1 MDKELERFKTEIDLR
16 AYAAA
21 LGYGLDRKESWR
33 GSSVL
38 RHPNGDKVIVKR
50 DHDQHF
56 VYFSVRD
63 ESDNGSIIDFVQR
76 RKAYNLGQ
84 VRQEL
89 RPWIGKPA
97 PSPALFPALQPTTKD
112 RLAVERQYRLMQ
124 DVERHAYLTDVRC
137 LPVETLISARFA
149 GRIKTDARGNAVFG
163 HFDLEGLCGYEIKN
177 TGYTGFARGGEKGL
191 WLSQSEATDNRLV
204 LCESAI
210 DALSYAALFPSL
222 HTRYASLGGQMNPKQ
237 PALLKALFLHLP
249 KDTEVLAATDA
260 DADGRA
266 YAQLIATLLQETA
279 RDDLRFQRQEPTV
292 GKDWNDVLRASINS
306 FPTAQIN

>member
-16 AYAAA
+16 AYAAG
-21 LGYGLDRKESWR
+21 LGYVWDRKESWR

-38 RHPNGDKVIVKR
+38 RHPNGDKVIVKLDR
-50 DHDQHF
+50 DQHY
-56 VYFSVRD
+56 VYFSVRN

-97 PSPALFPALQPTTKD
+97 PSPALFPVLQPTTKD
-112 RLAVERQYRLMQ
+112 RLAVERQYRLMK
-124 DVERHAYLTDVRC
+124 DVERHAYLEQERR
-137 LPVETLISARFA
+137 LPVETLISPRFT

-163 HFDLEGLCGYEIKN
+163 HFDGEGLCGYEIKN

-191 WLSQSEATDNRLV
+191 WLSQSESTDNRLV

-210 DALSYAALFPSL
+210 DALSYATLLPSL
-222 HTRYASLGGQMNPKQ
+222 HTQYASLGGQMNPKQ
-237 PALLKALFLHLP
+237 PALLKTLFLQLP
-249 KDTEVLAATDA
+249 TDAEVIAATDA

-266 YAQLIATLLQETA
+266 YAQLIATLLRETA
-279 RDDLRFQRQEPTV
+279 RHDLRFQRQEPTV
-292 GKDWNDVLRASINS
+292 GKDWNDVLRTSLHS

>member
-1 MDKELERFKTEIDLR
+1 MDQELERFKTEIDLR

-38 RHPNGDKVIVKR
+38 RHPNGDKVIVKV
-50 DHDQHF
+50 DSDQHY

-76 RKAYNLGQ
+76 RKAANLGR

-89 RPWIGKPA
+89 RPWIGRQA

-112 RLAVERQYRLMQ
+112 RLAVERQYRLMK
-124 DVERHAYLTDVRC
+124 DVERHAYLEEVRR
-137 LPVETLISARFA
+137 LPVETLISPRFA

-163 HFDLEGLCGYEIKN
+163 HFDLAGLCGYEIKN
-177 TGYTGFARGGEKGL
+177 SGFTGFARGGEKGL
-191 WLSQSEATDNRLV
+191 WLSHHEATDRRLV

-210 DALSYAALFPSL
+210 DALSHATLFPSL

-237 PALLKALFLHLP
+237 PALLKALLLKLP
-249 KDTEVLAATDA
+249 PDTEIIVATDA

-266 YAQLIATLLQETA
+266 YAQQIASLVEEIL
-279 RDDLRFQRQEPTV
+279 RDDLRFVRQEPTS
-292 GKDWNDVLRASINS
+292 GKDWNDVLRTPIGS
-306 FPTAQIN
+306 FPTAQMI